1 MLKENILNMLKK
13 HSLSESL
20 IYEIFSSSQ
29 ETKKALLEL
38 VEEGKIIRVRKE
50 YATPESL
57 KLVRGTIVSIK
68 DRFSFASIVG
78 QDEDVYIPNSSL
90 NSAFKG
96 DEVYLKKIPSYYRDE
111 YEVFSIIKRA
121 RQTICGEIKYYY
133 GQWILN
139 VNDIA
144 SKGMTFVINP
154 TEEKLFEG
162 YIALGVV
169 TKQKKETAY
178 VDIVRIVGNKNDPG
192 VDISQIILA
201 NDAPISFPDKVREEL
216 KQIPSQVSEEDMKG
230 REDFRDHLIVTID
243 GDDAKDFDDAVEV
256 KRVGENY
263 EVGVHIADVAH
274 YVKEGSSLD
283 IEALNRGTSIYV
295 TDRVVP
301 MLPFELSNGICS
313 LNEGVDRLVTSCIF
327 SVDNK
332 GNIINRRIV
341 KGVIRSHGRLTY
353 KYVNKLLHHEPID
366 KHFSPE
372 IDEMLFLLNEVSSKI
387 RKRRQK
393 QGALDL
399 ESVELKFICDEK
411 GQPLQVVKRVQEEGE
426 ELIEDLMISANEQ
439 VSEEIFNN
447 KLPFIYRIHEQP
459 KAKKMDSFM
468 KLSTHL
474 GYKTSFSSLDV
485 TPKELS
491 DHMNKA
497 KNDERYVIL
506 SLMLLKSLAKAR
518 YSIENKGHYGL
529 ASSCY
534 THFTSPIRRY
544 PDLIV
549 HRLIDRYIVQKD
561 FSIDKAFVENLD
573 FIAEN
578 SSIKERRAIT
588 IERAVDDLM
597 ACKFLKDKIGNK
609 YQGFVSGMTQN
620 GMFIQLDEFG
630 IDGFVSFDDLDDY
643 YIFDERYMSARGAR
657 NRLCYE
663 LGDKVEVIVSSVN
676 LTNRQITFTLVQD
689 RKTNNHI
696 SRKEKRKQKGERKHG
711 ARY

>member
-1 MLKENILNMLKK
+1 MVKENILNMLKK

-20 IYEIFSSSQ
+20 IYEIFSSSE
-29 ETKKALLEL
+29 ETKKALEEL
-38 VEEGKIIRVRKE
+38 ILEGKIIRTRKE

-68 DRFSFASIVG
+68 DKFSFASVVG
-78 QDEDVYIPNSSL
+78 QEDDVYISNSSL

-96 DEVYLKKIPSYYRDE
+96 DEVYLKKVPSYYRDE

-121 RQTICGEIKYYY
+121 RQTICGELRYYY
-133 GQWILN
+133 GEWILL
-139 VNDIA
+139 VSDIS
-144 SKGMTFVINP
+144 SKAMTFVVNP

-162 YIALGVV
+162 YIALGVI
-169 TKQKKETAY
+169 TKQKKEVAY
-178 VDIVRIVGNKNDPG
+178 VDIVKIIGNKNDPG
-192 VDISQIILA
+192 IDISQIILA
-201 NDAPISFPDKVREEL
+201 NDAPISFPSEVREQL
-216 KQIPSQVSEEDMKG
+216 KNIPSFVSQEEMKE
-230 REDFRDHLIVTID
+230 REDFRDHIIVTID

-256 KRVGENY
+256 KRVEEGY

-274 YVKEGSSLD
+274 YVKEGTPLD
-283 IEALNRGTSIYV
+283 KEALSRATSIYV

-327 SVDNK
+327 TVDNK
-332 GNIINRRIV
+332 GNILKRRIT
-341 KGVIRSHGRLTY
+341 KGVIKSCGRLTY
-353 KYVNKLLHHEPID
+353 KYVNKLLHHEPLD

-372 IDEMLFLLNEVSSKI
+372 IDEMIFLLNEVSFKI
-387 RKRRQK
+387 RKRRQN

-399 ESVELKFICDEK
+399 ESTELKFICDENGNPK
-411 GQPLQVVKRVQEEGE
+411 NVIKRKQEEGE
-426 ELIEDLMISANEQ
+426 KLIEDLMITANEQ
-439 VSEEIFNN
+439 VSEEIYERR
-447 KLPFIYRIHEQP
+447 LPFIYRIHEQP
-459 KAKKMDSFM
+459 KSKKMDSFM

-474 GYKTSFSSLDV
+474 GYVTSFSSLNV

-491 DHMNKA
+491 IHMAKA
-497 KNDERYVIL
+497 RDDERYSIL
-506 SLMLLKSLAKAR
+506 SMMLLKSLAKAR

-544 PDLIV
+544 PDLEV
-549 HRLIDRYIVQKD
+549 HRLIDRYLVDKNLN
-561 FSIDKAFVENLD
+561 IDNAFVENLD

-588 IERAVDDLM
+588 IEWAVDDLM
-597 ACKFLKDKIGNK
+597 SCKFLKDKIGNK
-609 YQGFVSGMTQN
+609 FKGFINGMTQN
-620 GMFIQLDEFG
+620 GMFIELEEYG
-630 IDGFVSFDDLDDY
+630 IDGFVSFDDLDDF
-643 YIFDERYMSARGAR
+643 YIFDERYMSAFGKRKG
-657 NRLCYE
+657 YSFE

-689 RKTNNHI
+689 KRIYKRI
-696 SRKEKRKQKGERKHG
+696 SRQEKRRKKGDKKHG
-711 ARY
+711 TRH